1 MCNALESHF
10 AIPSKNLGKHKLEL
24 LASYL
29 HHFMPSWKREFL
41 GKGKK
46 LDKSPYF
53 IILCSSAL
61 RAVEVIKYVTCK
73 P

>member
-1 MCNALESHF
+1 
-10 AIPSKNLGKHKLEL
+10 
-24 LASYL
+24 
-29 HHFMPSWKREFL
+29 MPSYKREFQ

-61 RAVEVIKYVTCK
+61 RAVEVIKYEFLIWPRPACEAN
-73 P
+73 